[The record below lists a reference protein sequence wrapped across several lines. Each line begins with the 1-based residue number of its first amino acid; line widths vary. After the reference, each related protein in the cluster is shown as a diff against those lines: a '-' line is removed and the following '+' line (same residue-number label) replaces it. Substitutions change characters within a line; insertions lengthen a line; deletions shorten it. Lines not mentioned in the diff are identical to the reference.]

1 MEAPWKLMISTEKPE
16 CEIIFS
22 RGHTH
27 TKSAWSLPI
36 STNSPAPLVILWS
49 GIWDK
54 DFWTSFGLFPTKFV
68 LCWSLP
74 TLKIGHW
81 GCHIQCLTKKKKQ
94 KNNREGDGVCS
105 PGLCG
110 VGMGGDQAP
119 SLGMCTHWRE
129 HQVHSWWEFLNLIE
143 TQADCRLRF
152 SHPQSGNG
160 TVVRMSPCLQKF
172 NVEAYW

>member
-36 STNSPAPLVILWS
+36 STNSPASLVILWS

-68 LCWSLP
+68 LCRSLP

-81 GCHIQCLTKKKKQ
+81 GCHIQCLTKKKKKKKKTEKQ
-94 KNNREGDGVCS
+94 QGGRWSLFPRALWSRYGGGPSPKSGHVYTLEGA
-105 PGLCG
+105 PGPFL
-110 VGMGGDQAP
+110 MGIPEFNWNP
-119 SLGMCTHWRE
+119 S
-129 HQVHSWWEFLNLIE
+129 
-143 TQADCRLRF
+143 RL
-152 SHPQSGNG
+152 
-160 TVVRMSPCLQKF
+160 
-172 NVEAYW
+172 